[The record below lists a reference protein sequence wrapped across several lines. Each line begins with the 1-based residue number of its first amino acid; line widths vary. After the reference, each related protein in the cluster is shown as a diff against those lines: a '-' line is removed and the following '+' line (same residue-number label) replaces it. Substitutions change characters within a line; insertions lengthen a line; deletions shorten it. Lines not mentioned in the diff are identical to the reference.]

1 MTYAIAVRE
10 LCEFTAK
17 SGDLDLRFTPS
28 PTGLEGMEGHAAV
41 RARRAASYQAEIT
54 LSGAHRNLLVRGRA
68 DGYDPV
74 LNQLEEIKTY
84 RGPLDAMP
92 ANHRALHWAQAKVYA
107 HLQCRALAL
116 TTIRVAL
123 VYYDIAQRTET
134 LLVETCDAAQLE
146 QHFHKLCDGFADWAE
161 QELLHRSTRDQAL
174 EALPFPH
181 ADFRP
186 GQRQLA
192 VTIYKAA
199 IQERSLLAQAPTGIG
214 KTVGALFPLLKACR
228 RKELDKV
235 FFLTAKTSGRQLAL
249 DALGMM
255 AGRCQA
261 STAPF
266 LRVLELTAKEKAC
279 EHPDK
284 ACHGA
289 SCPLAEGFYDKLP
302 AARLDALGS
311 ARMDK
316 AELRKTALRHQI
328 CPYWLSMDLAQWS
341 DVIVGDYN
349 YYFDASA
356 MLHGLTAA
364 RDWRI
369 GVLADEA
376 HNLLERARAMYSAEL
391 SETDLLSVQR
401 TSPAA
406 LKRALGGL
414 LRQWRDAYRD
424 QEAHY
429 QAYTGLP
436 AKFLAALLRASGA
449 MTDHFAEHPADAEGA
464 LQRLHFDI
472 LYFLRLAETF
482 GGHSIFDISLTDGA
496 PPVDI
501 KAGNTGRQGAVFCI
515 RNLIPAPFLEQRY
528 AASRC
533 TVLFSATLNPWTFY
547 RDTLGLPADTAWVD
561 VESPFR
567 PDQLQVRIARR
578 ISTRYAH
585 RAQSLTPIAR
595 LMETQYRKRPGN
607 YLSYFSS
614 FDYMRQV
621 ADEFARLCPDVP
633 VWRQTRSMDERDR
646 EGFLERYTD
655 DGKGIGF
662 AVLGGAF
669 SEGIDL
675 PGNRLI
681 GAFIST
687 LGLPQ
692 VNPVNEQIKQRM
704 DSVFGRQCGYDY
716 AYLYPGIQKVTQ
728 AAGRVIRSRE
738 DQGVVHLI
746 DDRYGQSRIR
756 ALLPQW
762 WQVEYDNENG
772 DRGGV
777 HQ

>member
-1 MTYAIAVRE
+1 MTYAVAVRE
-10 LCEFTAK
+10 LCEFAAK

-28 PTGLEGMEGHAAV
+28 PTGLEGIEGHAAV

-54 LSGAHRNLLVRGRA
+54 LSREYRNVKVRGRA

-74 LNQLEEIKTY
+74 LNQLEEIKTH
-84 RGPLDAMP
+84 RGPLEAMP
-92 ANHRALHWAQAKVYA
+92 ANHRALHWAQAKIYA
-107 HLQCRALAL
+107 HLQCRALDLPA
-116 TTIRVAL
+116 IRVAL
-123 VYYDIAQRTET
+123 VYYDISKGTET
-134 LLVETCDAAQLE
+134 VLVETCDAAMLDHYFQ
-146 QHFHKLCDGFADWAE
+146 KLCDCFADWVE
-161 QELLHRSTRDQAL
+161 QEMQHRRERDQTLDAL
-174 EALPFPH
+174 SFPH

-199 IQERSLLAQAPTGIG
+199 VQERSLLAQAPTGIG
-214 KTVGALFPLLKACR
+214 KTIGSLFPMLKACG
-228 RKELDKV
+228 RKELDKI

-249 DALGMM
+249 DALDRMM
-255 AGRCQA
+255 EQRPA
-261 STAPF
+261 SPAPCV
-266 LRVLELTAKEKAC
+266 RVLELTARDKAC

-289 SCPLAEGFYDKLP
+289 SCPLAVGFYDKLP
-302 AARLDALGS
+302 AARRDALQ

-316 AELRKTALRHQI
+316 TGIRATALRHQI
-328 CPYWLSMDLAQWS
+328 CPYWLGIDLAQWS

-356 MLHGLTAA
+356 LLHGLTAA

-376 HNLLERARAMYSAEL
+376 HNLLERARAMYSSEL
-391 SETDLLSVQR
+391 SEDSLRSAQR
-401 TSPAA
+401 TSPPA
-406 LKRALGGL
+406 LKKVLGSL
-414 LRQWRDAYRD
+414 LRQLNDTYRD
-424 QEAHY
+424 QEAEY
-429 QAYTGLP
+429 QTYTGLP

-449 MTDHFAEHPADAEGA
+449 MSDYFAEHPADAEGA
-464 LQRLHFDI
+464 LQSLHFDI
-472 LYFLRLAETF
+472 LHFLRLAETF
-482 GGHSIFDISLTDGA
+482 GGHSIFDVTLADS
-496 PPVDI
+496 
-501 KAGNTGRQGAVFCI
+501 AGTTATNTGNMNRQGAVFCI
-515 RNLIPAPFLEQRY
+515 RNVIPAPFLEQRY
-528 AASRC
+528 AASRS
-533 TVLFSATLNPWTFY
+533 TVLFSATLSPWTFY
-547 RDTLGLPADTAWVD
+547 RDTLGLPADTAWMD

-567 PDQLQVRIARR
+567 PDQLEVRIARR
-578 ISTRYAH
+578 ISTRYTH
-585 RAQSLTPIAR
+585 RAQSLAPIAR

-621 ADEFARLCPDVP
+621 ADAFTQRCPEVP
-633 VWRQTRSMDERDR
+633 VWLQSRSMDERDR
-646 EGFLERYTD
+646 ERFLERFAE
-655 DGKGIGF
+655 DGQGIGF

-675 PGNRLI
+675 PGSRLI

-692 VNPVNEQIKQRM
+692 VNPVNEQIKQCM
-704 DSVFGRQCGYDY
+704 NDVFGRQRGYDY
-716 AYLYPGIQKVTQ
+716 AYLYPGIQKVIQ

-746 DDRYGQSRIR
+746 DDRYGQPRIR
-756 ALLPQW
+756 ALLPHW
-762 WQVEYDNENG
+762 WQVEYGNENG
-772 DRGGV
+772 DDSGV